1 MDERSEDEIEQFRHD
16 KKISMRKSREEQN
29 EEIRDYQ
36 KIENKHKRRLA
47 RKNLSREK
55 HLENNKTAKEEMK
68 KLKEEGRLKEFKSR
82 GDYKTMELDDYT
94 TYYKQSKDNYDFLN
108 LIRPDIVSQIN
119 ERIRKEKE
127 ERRKCFER
135 LRSGEACPGLR
146 AHVAWMRKQ
155 KQQDEK
161 GKSEQED
168 EEVFTEDEADKTK
181 SNDKKLNKRKNTVK
195 VSYQ

>member
-1 MDERSEDEIEQFRHD
+1 MG
-16 KKISMRKSREEQN
+16 
-29 EEIRDYQ
+29 
-36 KIENKHKRRLA
+36 LA

-55 HLENNKTAKEEMK
+55 QLEKNKTAKEEMK

-119 ERIRKEKE
+119 KRIRKEKE

-146 AHVAWMRKQ
+146 AHVAW
-155 KQQDEK
+155 
-161 GKSEQED
+161 
-168 EEVFTEDEADKTK
+168 
-181 SNDKKLNKRKNTVK
+181 
-195 VSYQ
+195 